1 MCKNIL
7 NEIET
12 CREKMVQLT
21 ATLPLSSDEVVAVS
35 SKLDYLLNEY
45 EKTKTK

>member
-7 NEIET
+7 NEIEY

-21 ATLPLSSDEVVAVS
+21 TTMPLSSEEVVAVS

>member
-7 NEIET
+7 NEIESY
-12 CREKMVQLT
+12 REKMVQLS
-21 ATLPLSSDEVVAVS
+21 ATLPLSSEEVLEVS

-45 EKTKTK
+45 EKTRTK

>member
-7 NEIET
+7 REIESY
-12 CREKMVQLT
+12 REKMVQLT
-21 ATLPLSSDEVVAVS
+21 ATQPLSSDEVVAVS

-45 EKTKTK
+45 EKYKTK